1 MDSGYQGQQKRQKNT
16 QIPHKKPK
24 NKKLTPQ
31 QKAENKA
38 LAKKRIIVENVIGKL
53 KNFRIFKAKYRNRR
67 RRFGLRMNL
76 IAGIHNREIKISS

>member
-1 MDSGYQGQQKRQKNT
+1 MIALDCSQKGSCHDFTVLKESKTYFSKDKTALMDSGYQGQQKRQKNT

-38 LAKKRIIVENVIGKL
+38 LAKKETFN
-53 KNFRIFKAKYRNRR
+53 
-67 RRFGLRMNL
+67 
-76 IAGIHNREIKISS
+76 